1 MCRQQYCRRY
11 QGCYCC
17 HMAGHHANSG
27 TADASSQAFT
37 AAVAAQSSGLQW
49 GSSSGSQGKQ
59 YLYRDLLFLFAR
71 RKRSRKNQKPYQ
83 YATNNTATVAVA
95 ATAAPRQ
102 AAMLTLP
109 PLLPV
114 LKHSQQQ
121 WQHSILTCGLR
132 QGSGSSSQCNNIL
145 AQPQPWL
152 LLLPHRRPPSQ
163 FCHHCCNCLS
173 SGSGGSGSGSGS
185 GSCSGRDRHQ

>member
-1 MCRQQYCRRY
+1 MPTLAQLMPPLKHLQQQWQHRVAAC
-11 QGCYCC
+11 
-17 HMAGHHANSG
+17 SG
-27 TADASSQAFT
+27 G
-37 AAVAAQSSGLQW
+37 AVAAARGNNIFTETYCFSLQ
-49 GSSSGSQGKQ
+49 GEKG
-59 YLYRDLLFLFAR
+59 AE
-71 RKRSRKNQKPYQ
+71 KNQKPYQ

-121 WQHSILTCGLR
+121 WQHSILTCGLQ